1 MREEFDFSGMSEEEK
16 AAYYE
21 MMEEYFDSDEFLDE
35 PWMQEFKAEFER
47 GKAAILNVKRLKEV
61 IEAKGLI
68 EKIIEVEGIDGEVE
82 YQSDNIQQGIV
93 ALYVIADEWEFSNAK
108 YRQTRSLFRKVV
120 DLADGMLIMPRT
132 DGRLNIDFTF
142 HRVAVELK

>member
-142 HRVAVELK
+142 HHVAVELK